1 MHAPFSTASRLRSLA
16 VLLALLYGCTRPA
29 PGGGPVEPAKSSS
42 AEPATA
48 ATTATPPAAPA
59 APAAPPASAPTPPAP
74 VPGAEFAM
82 AVGSQGAV
90 SSAEGAASDIGVAI
104 LKKGGNAVD
113 AAVAVGFAL
122 SVTHPTAGNI
132 GGGGFMVI
140 RSPDGSSTAIDYR
153 EMAPHAASRDMYVDA
168 SGQVTKEG
176 RVGPKAAGVPGVVA
190 GLAMAH
196 KKYGKLPWADV
207 LAPAIA
213 LARDGSVLDTWHAED
228 MQKVL
233 GRIGEYAKDPTTTN
247 PALQSALKGTLAYFS
262 KEDGSAYTAGETW
275 KQPELARTLE
285 AIAKG
290 GPDAF
295 YKGKLGPDM
304 ATKVKAMGGIW
315 TPKDLA
321 GYRAL
326 VREPIRFSYHGV
338 DIVTMPPPSAG
349 GVVLRQILAA
359 AEHLELNK
367 LPWDST
373 QRIHLYVEA
382 LRRTYADR
390 NELIGDPDFIKIPMS
405 ELLDTRYVGK
415 RMASIDP
422 KKATPSSEIKAGLE
436 LKESQHTTHYS
447 VVDGSGMAV
456 ANTYTLNAGFGAKVL
471 IPGTGVLLNNEM
483 DDFTS
488 KVGSP
493 NMFGLVQGP
502 QNGIEPGKRMLSS
515 MTPTILVKDGKL
527 RAVVGSPGGPTITT
541 TVAQLVM
548 QLVDHGRTLQEAV
561 AATRI
566 HHQWLPDQIMA
577 EASLPP
583 ATSAELQ
590 ALGHKVVTW
599 ERIGHANCIEV
610 DPKTSQLIAVADVT
624 RDGGKA
630 SAY

>member
-1 MHAPFSTASRLRSLA
+1 MYVPLPAVRALRSLA
-16 VLLALLYGCTRPA
+16 VLLALLYGCQRPA
-29 PGGGPVEPAKSSS
+29 PGGSPVEPAKSSA
-42 AEPATA
+42 AEVASPAVA
-48 ATTATPPAAPA
+48 QPAATPPAAPA
-59 APAAPPASAPTPPAP
+59 QPAP
-74 VPGAEFAM
+74 SAAATPGSELGLAT
-82 AVGSQGAV
+82 GSQGAV
-90 SSAEGAASDIGVAI
+90 SSAESAASDVGVAI
-104 LKKGGNAVD
+104 LKNGGNAVD

-132 GGGGFMVI
+132 GGGGFMVV
-140 RSPDGSSTAIDYR
+140 RLPDGSSTAIDYR
-153 EMAPHAASRDMYVDA
+153 EMAPRAASRDMYVDG

-176 RVGPKAAGVPGVVA
+176 RVGPKAAGIPGVVA
-190 GLAMAH
+190 GLALAH
-196 KKYGKLPWADV
+196 QKYGKLPWADV

-213 LARDGSVLDTWHAED
+213 LARDGSVLDSWHADD
-228 MQKVL
+228 MKGVQ
-233 GRIGEYAKDPTTTN
+233 GRIGDYAKDPSSSD
-247 PALQSALKGTLAYFS
+247 PELQAALKGTLAYFS
-262 KEDGSAYTAGETW
+262 KADGSILAAGETW
-275 KQPELARTLE
+275 KQPDLARTLE
-285 AIAKG
+285 AVAKG

-295 YKGKLGPDM
+295 YKGTLGPEM
-304 ATKVKAMGGIW
+304 AKKVKAMGGIW
-315 TPKDLA
+315 TAKDLS

-326 VREPIRFSYHGV
+326 VREPVRFSYRGY
-338 DIVTMPPPSAG
+338 DIITMPPPSAG

-359 AEHLELNK
+359 AEHLEMNK

-390 NELIGDPDFIKIPMS
+390 NELIGDPDFVKIPMT
-405 ELLDTRYVGK
+405 ELLDTRYIGK
-415 RMASIDP
+415 RLAGIDP

-436 LKESQHTTHYS
+436 LRESQHTTHYS

-456 ANTYTLNAGFGAKVL
+456 ANTYTLNAGFGAKVV

-502 QNGIEPGKRMLSS
+502 QNAIEPGKRMLSS
-515 MTPTILVKDGKL
+515 MTPTILAKDGKL

-541 TVAQLVM
+541 TVAQIVM
-548 QLVDHGRTLQEAV
+548 QLIDHGRTLQQAV
-561 AATRI
+561 AASRV

-577 EASLPP
+577 EPTLPP
-583 ATSAELQ
+583 ATVTELQ

-599 ERIGHANCIEV
+599 GRIGHANCIEV
-610 DPKTSQLIAVADVT
+610 DPKTSGLIAVADVA